1 HLKRTW
7 LVCAD
12 PDVLIR
18 AHSFCPF
25 ISRTSGFHLFRERK
39 TWSEAQTFCRENYV
53 DLATIET
60 EEEFLI
66 VVEMIRNL
74 NIYPWIGLY
83 DDYTSWRW
91 SLDRK
96 YLYQDTN
103 TPFGNWWSFSL
114 SYGPNENCAE
124 ITWGILN
131 DVDCATLKY
140 PVCYDGEF
148 TSKYCYIC

>member
-1 HLKRTW
+1 MRFNDTFSDLK
-7 LVCAD
+7 LY
-12 PDVLIR
+12 LILALSALSNGGPR
-18 AHSFCPF
+18 
-25 ISRTSGFHLFRERK
+25 GFHLFRERK

-60 EEEFLI
+60 EEEFSI

-91 SLDRK
+91 SLDGK
-96 YLYQDTN
+96 YL
-103 TPFGNWWSFSL
+103 
-114 SYGPNENCAE
+114 EHCAE
-124 ITWGILN
+124 ISGEVLN
-131 DVDCATLKY
+131 DVNCGALKY

-148 TSKYCYIC
+148 TSKYCYMC